1 MVWTIV
7 GWVVWDLCAALTAM
21 QVMAWY
27 GFTRA
32 GRESAFPLGVQ
43 AGLWLT
49 LEVAFLVEPWS
60 KLHLLWCFP
69 LAYLAGLFMPTVIV
83 GLRMRGA
90 ANAIERSIRQSRE
103 EHRQE

>member
-1 MVWTIV
+1 MMWTIV
-7 GWVVWDLCAALTAM
+7 SWVIWGLCAALTAM

-27 GFTRA
+27 GFSRA

-69 LAYLAGLFMPTVIV
+69 LAYFVGLFIPMVIA
-83 GLRMRGA
+83 GLRMRD
-90 ANAIERSIRQSRE
+90 
-103 EHRQE
+103 

>member
-1 MVWTIV
+1 MIWTIV
-7 GWVVWDLCAALTAM
+7 SWVVWGVCAALTAM
-21 QVMAWY
+21 QLMAWY

-32 GRESAFPLGVQ
+32 RRESAFPVGVQ

-49 LEVAFLVEPWS
+49 LVVAFLVEPWS

-69 LAYLAGLFMPTVIV
+69 LAYLGGLFIPMVIV

-90 ANAIERSIRQSRE
+90 ANVIEGLRGQSPE
-103 EHRQE
+103 EHREE